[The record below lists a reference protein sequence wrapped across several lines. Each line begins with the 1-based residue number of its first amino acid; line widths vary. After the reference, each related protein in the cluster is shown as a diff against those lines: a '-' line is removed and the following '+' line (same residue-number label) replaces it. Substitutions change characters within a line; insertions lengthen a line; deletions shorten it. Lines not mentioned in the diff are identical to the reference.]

1 MLTARGW
8 INRILLGVNVVMF
21 VVLLLFFVTRGAS
34 FSPPW
39 DGPAVVTIVLTAVT
53 VVLGA
58 VALGVALLAVW
69 GYSALREHAGNIADK
84 AATAAADKAVQK
96 LLRDWGLDG
105 TKDDSQSEDIAKAYS
120 GETSGE

>member
-96 LLRDWGLDG
+96 LLRNWGLDG